1 MIITKENIMYNSMYD
16 PENDTCDNIS
26 RRSETA
32 QVVTD
37 QGSNKRYPV
46 SIWKYDDEGKL
57 VKVRQISGRILDGY
71 KYDSKTDT
79 LNPISFEVSD
89 RIRNYVMSAK

>member
-1 MIITKENIMYNSMYD
+1 MYNSMYD

-57 VKVRQISGRILDGY
+57 VKVRQISGRISGIMLCQL
-71 KYDSKTDT
+71 SKLLTFNT
-79 LNPISFEVSD
+79 IFVILIIEVT
-89 RIRNYVMSAK
+89 

>member
-32 QVVTD
+32 QVLTD
-37 QGSNKRYPV
+37 QGSNKR
-46 SIWKYDDEGKL
+46 
-57 VKVRQISGRILDGY
+57 
-71 KYDSKTDT
+71 DT
-79 LNPISFEVSD
+79 LFLFGNMMMRV
-89 RIRNYVMSAK
+89 NL